1 MKTIFYLMIFVA
13 LSTLSKAETIISAP
27 KDKYSERSSLG
38 QLSGFCK
45 EAHCKKT
52 HYFREIEKVER
63 KPVLEL
69 GTENIKFSINKDVHV
84 RNGEIENTKL
94 QFSSELRFGDFSVVV
109 SLSSERLDVFIS
121 C

>member
-1 MKTIFYLMIFVA
+1 MKTIFYLLIFVA
-13 LSTLSKAETIISAP
+13 LSTMSKAETIIVAA
-27 KDKYSERSSLG
+27 KDKYSERSSVVQVG
-38 QLSGFCK
+38 GPWK
-45 EAHCKKT
+45 EMHCKKT
-52 HYFREIEKVER
+52 HYYRETEIVER

-69 GTENIKFSINKDVHV
+69 GTENVKFSINKDVHL

-94 QFSSELRFGDFSVVV
+94 QFSSELRFGDFSVLV